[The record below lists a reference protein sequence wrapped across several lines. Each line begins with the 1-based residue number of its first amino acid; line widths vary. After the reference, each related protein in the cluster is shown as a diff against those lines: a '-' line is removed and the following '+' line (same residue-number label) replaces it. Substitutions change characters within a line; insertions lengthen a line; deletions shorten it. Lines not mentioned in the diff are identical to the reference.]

1 MDFSCIVPRI
11 IKESVAV
18 FKDTSIEEIK
28 NILILKEEL
37 IAVGYNPNEVNYM
50 IATFSNNV
58 DIAKLNSKQLKKT
71 EERLK
76 EQLSIARECI
86 AFIRDPQ

>member
-1 MDFSCIVPRI
+1 MDFTCIFPRI

-28 NILILKEEL
+28 NIVVLKEEL

-76 EQLSIARECI
+76 EQLSIARQCI

>member
-1 MDFSCIVPRI
+1 VDFSCIVPRI

-37 IAVGYNPNEVNYM
+37 IAVGYNPHEVNYM

-71 EERLK
+71 EERLR
-76 EQLSIARECI
+76 EQLSVARQCI
-86 AFIRDPQ
+86 EFIRDPK